1 MLLNNNV
8 PLNNDELMCAILDA
22 KCHPSLAV
30 SFARAGKGQQ
40 IIFTFLHK
48 YIFDNK
54 NMSNFIVKLF
64 IGKPLLC

>member
-40 IIFTFLHK
+40 IIFTLDK
-48 YIFDNK
+48 YIFNNK
-54 NMSNFIVKLF
+54 NMSNFIVE
-64 IGKPLLC
+64 